1 MPTSFPRS
9 VREAWGEEATEDF
22 ARWFEESL
30 RERAVPRDEYRE
42 VLSRLDVVEQRMDG
56 LEQRMDGLDK
66 RMDGLGQRMDRLED
80 TIEARFAQVDQ
91 RFDQMHEAMR
101 VQTRWTVGAI
111 VAIGAILSA
120 LLSIAEFAA

>member
-56 LEQRMDGLDK
+56 LEQRMDGL
-66 RMDGLGQRMDRLED
+66 GQRMDRLED